1 MHGRTSP
8 IIVAHRGLHDRHPEN
23 SLAAFSAAWEK
34 GIAWCECDVQLSADG
49 VEVVIH
55 DETLE
60 RTTTGKGPVI
70 AQSWS
75 ALAKLRLLDSD
86 GNATDQLIPSL
97 DQILRTPRGCRVMVE
112 TKPLLGDRIL
122 GIAQKV
128 LKKRGLL
135 QSFHATD
142 MELARRTLGRR
153 MDCAVLADEPVEIPD
168 PVRRLHVDYRALDK
182 RTMAR
187 LTNAGI
193 LAGAWTVNDSNQIR
207 KLIRWG
213 VAAIVTD
220 RPVLA
225 RSILQ
230 RL

>member
-1 MHGRTSP
+1 MAGHHP
-8 IIVAHRGLHDRHPEN
+8 IIVAHRGLHERHPEN
-23 SLAAFSAAWEK
+23 SLAAFSAAWEN

-49 VEVVIH
+49 VAVVIH

-86 GNATDQLIPSL
+86 GNPTDQLIPSL

-122 GIAQKV
+122 AIAEKV

-142 MELARRTLGRR
+142 MELARRALGRR
-153 MDCAVLADEPVEIPD
+153 MDCAVLADEPVEVPD

-182 RTMAR
+182 KKMAR
-187 LTNAGI
+187 LTAAGI
-193 LAGAWTVNDSNQIR
+193 ALGAWTVNDSNQIR

-220 RPVLA
+220 RPLLA

-230 RL
+230 RI

>member
-1 MHGRTSP
+1 MAGHRP
-8 IIVAHRGLHDRHPEN
+8 IIVAHRGLHERHPEN
-23 SLAAFSAAWEK
+23 SLAAFSAACEQ
-34 GIAWCECDVQLSADG
+34 GIVWCECDVQLSADG

-55 DETLE
+55 DETLN

-75 ALAKLRLLDSD
+75 ALGKLRLLDAD
-86 GNATDQLIPSL
+86 GNPTEQLIPSL
-97 DQILRTPRGCRVMVE
+97 DQVLRTPRSCRFMVE

-122 GIAQKV
+122 GIAHKV

-142 MELARRTLGRR
+142 MELARRSLGRR
-153 MDCAVLADEPVEIPD
+153 MDCAVLADEPVEAPD
-168 PVRRLHVDYRALDK
+168 PVRRLHVDYHALDK
-182 RTMAR
+182 RTLKR
-187 LTNAGI
+187 LTAAGI
-193 LAGAWTVNDSNQIR
+193 SVGAWTVNESKQIR

-213 VAAIVTD
+213 VEVIVTD
-220 RPVLA
+220 RPLLA
-225 RSILQ
+225 RSILE